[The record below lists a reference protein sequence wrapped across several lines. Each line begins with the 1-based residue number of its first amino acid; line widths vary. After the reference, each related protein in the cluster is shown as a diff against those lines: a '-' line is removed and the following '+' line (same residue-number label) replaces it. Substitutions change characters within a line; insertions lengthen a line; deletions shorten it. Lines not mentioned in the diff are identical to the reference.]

1 MSQKSPRVPR
11 RDAIPLAT
19 FYFVAFAS
27 LGMFHPFEQVWLEA
41 RGMHGIWLGLLSAM
55 RPLMSVIGPVLFGL
69 LADTLRLRGS
79 LVVLACVGAVVS
91 FSGIAVPAA
100 LGVAPAF
107 AVLLVCNSAFSLFRV
122 SMIGLTDVTALES
135 GVDYGRIRLFGSLG
149 FLVVAVSSGH
159 LLDPEALAPYPV
171 AVLVALV
178 LTFAVALTLP
188 RSVKRP
194 PKPVLADLRVLL
206 GSRDFGLFLGA
217 VALWAASQNA
227 YDFYFSLHLADLGAD
242 AGVISWAWGLATAA
256 EVLLLIGASRWVVRF
271 GTVPLLLVA
280 YGATVLRWVL
290 LATVPSLGLLLALQP
305 LHAVTFGLAWVAT
318 LEHVKRRAP
327 AHVLATAQASLLAAT
342 GVGGAVSML
351 AWGAI
356 SEVGKGPAVFLTAA
370 GVAALAGAM
379 VAGVGWRRAPAASE
393 ALDPATPSGAPVTP
407 GEP

>member
-1 MSQKSPRVPR
+1 
-11 RDAIPLAT
+11 
-19 FYFVAFAS
+19 
-27 LGMFHPFEQVWLEA
+27 
-41 RGMHGIWLGLLSAM
+41 
-55 RPLMSVIGPVLFGL
+55 VLFGL

-79 LVVLACVGAVVS
+79 LVVLACVGAVLS

-107 AVLLVCNSAFSLFRV
+107 VVLLVCNSAFSLFRV

-159 LLDPEALAPYPV
+159 LLDPEALA
-171 AVLVALV
+171 
-178 LTFAVALTLP
+178 LTLP
-188 RSVKRP
+188 RTVKRP
-194 PKPVLADLRVLL
+194 PQPVLADLRVLL
-206 GSRDFGLFLGA
+206 GSRDFALFLGA

-227 YDFYFSLHLADLGAD
+227 YDFYFSLHLTDLGAD

-280 YGATVLRWVL
+280 YGATVVRWVL
-290 LATVPSLGLLLALQP
+290 LATVPSLGVLLALQP

-356 SEVGKGPAVFLTAA
+356 SEVGKGPGVFLTAA
-370 GVAALAGAM
+370 GVAALAAGM
-379 VAGVGWRRAPAASE
+379 LAGVGWRRPPGASE
-393 ALDPATPSGAPVTP
+393 ALDPAARSGAPVTP